1 MQSAVRCSALPQ
13 FGSQSELERFIKQI
27 LQRLPC
33 LARNFAKQQRCVVI
47 DINCEVGYIG
57 FIRFGRWITESS
69 NKSFNQFFLLL
80 RCHAQPFFGS
90 KKTSGNAKLFRAKVI
105 FSSSTRWISA
115 SFKPRSADAAS
126 LINRNSLALSR
137 VAIEATVASISDREI
152 NVALR
157 YLQHTTQGL
166 KARLPLMSLTL

>member
-69 NKSFNQFFLLL
+69 NKKL
-80 RCHAQPFFGS
+80 QPILS
-90 KKTSGNAKLFRAKVI
+90 L
-105 FSSSTRWISA
+105 
-115 SFKPRSADAAS
+115 AS
-126 LINRNSLALSR
+126 LSRLTFLWLEELLATLNCPGQKSSFIPVRGGYRLRSNREVPTAIINHS
-137 VAIEATVASISDREI
+137 
-152 NVALR
+152 
-157 YLQHTTQGL
+157 
-166 KARLPLMSLTL
+166 

>member
-1 MQSAVRCSALPQ
+1 MSNGAKARRDTLARPNGGNGGSYGLSPKRDRPWDRPYTLKSFAWTNGTRSMQSAVRCSALPQ

-80 RCHAQPFFGS
+80 RCHA
-90 KKTSGNAKLFRAKVI
+90 
-105 FSSSTRWISA
+105 
-115 SFKPRSADAAS
+115 
-126 LINRNSLALSR
+126 
-137 VAIEATVASISDREI
+137 
-152 NVALR
+152 
-157 YLQHTTQGL
+157 
-166 KARLPLMSLTL
+166 